1 MPRIHEVIAGAF
13 DTLFER
19 SGRVTNKDVIGYLV
33 EHYPDVLQEEFGTAE
48 ASQLSG
54 PVTSL
59 ITAYVEWG
67 LEQDPTFPWWLLP
80 TEEVISRREA
90 QFDVLSDLASQA
102 EPLMRLDPTMTLGEA
117 LTLLDGGS
125 AR

>member
-1 MPRIHEVIAGAF
+1 MPRIHQVIAGAF

-19 SGRVTNKDVIGYLV
+19 SGRVTNKDLIGYLV
-33 EHYPDVLQEEFGTAE
+33 EHYPDALQEEFGTAD

-59 ITAYVEWG
+59 FTAYSEWG
-67 LEQDPTFPWWLLP
+67 LERDPTFPWWLSP
-80 TEEVISRREA
+80 TEEMISRREA
-90 QFDVLSDLASQA
+90 QFDVLFELAGQVK
-102 EPLMRLDPTMTLGEA
+102 PLMTLDPTMTLGEA
-117 LTLLDGGS
+117 LTLLGGS